1 MAYQSLYR
9 KYRSQ
14 RFADVVGQA
23 HVVAAVRNAV
33 RDGRVGHAYLFSGP
47 RGTGKTTI
55 ARLLAKALNCT
66 NRADD
71 GDACGVCVNCVGI
84 AEGRFLD
91 LFELDAA
98 SNNGV
103 EAMRDLTESVHL
115 GLGPASSA
123 KVYLID
129 EVHMLSAGASN
140 ALLKTLE
147 EPPDHVVFVLATTGP
162 EKVLPTIRSR
172 TQHYEFTLLSLD
184 EIVQHLAWVCEQE
197 AVAAD
202 TGALEI
208 LARAAAGSMRDALS
222 LLDQAIAHGT
232 LGVDE
237 VASLFGGTG
246 FERRMV
252 VLDAIADEDPA
263 GALVAAGDLLDAGF
277 DPRRITEDL
286 LATAR
291 DAFLLTTAKGR
302 VRVELADDQLARLA
316 ALGDQTGPGLL
327 VRTLET
333 LGQAIVDMR
342 GTDAAD
348 PRLVLEIAL
357 VRLCRRDAGPPL
369 QALADR
375 VERLERTVG
384 QPGAAVADEPP
395 PRRARGAP
403 TRTIGAV
410 RRERAARPAT
420 EADAAPDP
428 DEPPPPTVD
437 DPEPQASDSEPSAG
451 DIGPVATVDNQAVD
465 NHVDNQAVDIEPVDI
480 ETVDSEPVDI
490 EPVDIDPVDIDE
502 VILAWSELLTT
513 LPPATRA
520 AAQEAQPLSIAD
532 NVITFGVA
540 PNMLANARPRFQK
553 EADTIRDA
561 LSTRVGR
568 RMKFKLVAH
577 DGFAAPPTSRST
589 APRTPPGD
597 EQLAAPPDDEEIDIT
612 DLVDADADGTAVD
625 SVSIIAKRLDATVV
639 EERPRA

>member
-14 RFADVVGQA
+14 RFADVIGQA

-33 RDGRVGHAYLFSGP
+33 RDERVGHAYLFSGP

-66 NRADD
+66 NRAAD
-71 GDACGVCVNCVGI
+71 GDACGVCDNCVAI
-84 AEGRFLD
+84 ADGRFLD

-115 GLGPASSA
+115 GLGPASST

-184 EIVQHLAWVCEQE
+184 EIAGHLAWVCVQE
-197 AVAAD
+197 GVAAD
-202 TGALEI
+202 AGALEI

-222 LLDQAIAHGT
+222 LLDQAIAHGA
-232 LGVDE
+232 LEVDE
-237 VASLFGGTG
+237 VASLFGGTD
-246 FERRMV
+246 FDRRMV
-252 VLDAIADEDPA
+252 ILDAIGNEDPA
-263 GALVAAGDLLDAGF
+263 GALVAVGGLLEAGF

-291 DAFLLTTAKGR
+291 EAFLLTTAKGR
-302 VRVELADDQLARLA
+302 VRVELPDDQLARLA
-316 ALGDQTGPGLL
+316 ALGEQTGPGLL

-369 QALADR
+369 QALAER
-375 VERLERTVG
+375 VERLEQTIARPSDSTTK
-384 QPGAAVADEPP
+384 DEPP
-395 PRRARGAP
+395 ARARRAP
-403 TRTIGAV
+403 TKTIGAV
-410 RRERAARPAT
+410 RRERASRPAA
-420 EADAAPDP
+420 ESEVDPEPEP
-428 DEPPPPTVD
+428 DEPPPVAD
-437 DPEPQASDSEPSAG
+437 GEPERASEDAP
-451 DIGPVATVDNQAVD
+451 
-465 NHVDNQAVDIEPVDI
+465 
-480 ETVDSEPVDI
+480 
-490 EPVDIDPVDIDE
+490 PVDIDD
-502 VILAWSELLTT
+502 VILAWGELLTT

-520 AAQEAQPLSIAD
+520 AAQEAQPLSIAGE
-532 NVITFGVA
+532 VITFGVA

-561 LSTRVGR
+561 LSARVGR

-577 DGFAAPPTSRST
+577 DGFDAAPSSS
-589 APRTPPGD
+589 PRRPPPPHD
-597 EQLAAPPDDEEIDIT
+597 EPPLEEEIDIT
-612 DLVDADADGTAVD
+612 ELVDADDGEVAVD

-639 EERPRA
+639 EEHPRA

>member
-66 NRADD
+66 NRAAD
-71 GDACGVCVNCVGI
+71 GDACGVCDNCVGI
-84 AEGRFLD
+84 ADGRFLD

-147 EPPDHVVFVLATTGP
+147 EPPEHVVFVLATTGP

-184 EIVQHLAWVCEQE
+184 EIIGHLAWVCEQE
-197 AVAAD
+197 GVAAD
-202 TGALEI
+202 PGALEI

-232 LGVDE
+232 LDVDE

-246 FERRMV
+246 FDRRMT
-252 VLDAIADEDPA
+252 VLDAIANEDPA
-263 GALVAAGDLLDAGF
+263 GVLVAAGELLDAGF

-302 VRVELADDQLARLA
+302 VRVELPDDQVALLA
-316 ALGDQTGPGLL
+316 ALGEQTGPGLL

-369 QALADR
+369 QALAER
-375 VERLERTVG
+375 VERLEQTIGRPAG
-384 QPGAAVADEPP
+384 PVAEEPP
-395 PRRARGAP
+395 ARAKAAP
-403 TRTIGAV
+403 TKTIGAV
-410 RRERAARPAT
+410 RRERAARPAAEP
-420 EADAAPDP
+420 EADPEPEP
-428 DEPPPPTVD
+428 DEPPP
-437 DPEPQASDSEPSAG
+437 G
-451 DIGPVATVDNQAVD
+451 
-465 NHVDNQAVDIEPVDI
+465 
-480 ETVDSEPVDI
+480 
-490 EPVDIDPVDIDE
+490 
-502 VILAWSELLTT
+502 
-513 LPPATRA
+513 
-520 AAQEAQPLSIAD
+520 
-532 NVITFGVA
+532 
-540 PNMLANARPRFQK
+540 
-553 EADTIRDA
+553 
-561 LSTRVGR
+561 
-568 RMKFKLVAH
+568 
-577 DGFAAPPTSRST
+577 
-589 APRTPPGD
+589 
-597 EQLAAPPDDEEIDIT
+597 
-612 DLVDADADGTAVD
+612 ADAEP
-625 SVSIIAKRLDATVV
+625 DARVRRTR
-639 EERPRA
+639 RPSTSTT

>member
-55 ARLLAKALNCT
+55 ARLLAKTLNCT

-71 GDACGVCVNCVGI
+71 GDACGVCDNCVAI
-84 AEGRFLD
+84 ADGRFLD

-147 EPPDHVVFVLATTGP
+147 EPPAHVVFVLATTGP

-184 EIVQHLAWVCEQE
+184 EIVGHLTWVCEQE
-197 AVAAD
+197 GISAD
-202 TGALEI
+202 PGALEI

-222 LLDQAIAHGT
+222 LLDQAIAHGA
-232 LGVDE
+232 LDVEE
-237 VASLFGGTG
+237 VGSLFGGTG
-246 FERRMV
+246 FEMRMA
-252 VLDAIADEDPA
+252 VLEAIGNEDPA
-263 GALVAAGDLLDAGF
+263 GALVAVGDLLDAGF

-286 LATAR
+286 LLTAR
-291 DAFLLTTAKGR
+291 DAFLLATAKGR
-302 VRVELADDQLARLA
+302 VRVELPDDQLARLT

-369 QALADR
+369 QALAER
-375 VERLERTVG
+375 VERLEQALGPARDAE
-384 QPGAAVADEPP
+384 PARDRDAVAAAPP
-395 PRRARGAP
+395 VRPKTAP
-403 TRTIGAV
+403 AKTIGAV
-410 RRERAARPAT
+410 RRERAARPA
-420 EADAAPDP
+420 AAPDPEPEPEP
-428 DEPPPPTVD
+428 DEPPPASAD
-437 DPEPQASDSEPSAG
+437 ADPAAD
-451 DIGPVATVDNQAVD
+451 VA
-465 NHVDNQAVDIEPVDI
+465 AVDID
-480 ETVDSEPVDI
+480 D
-490 EPVDIDPVDIDE
+490 
-502 VILAWSELLTT
+502 VILAWSELLTV

-532 NVITFGVA
+532 DVITFGVA

-568 RMKFKLVAH
+568 RMKFLLVAH
-577 DGFAAPPTSRST
+577 DGFDARPNQRAAPPQ
-589 APRTPPGD
+589 PPVLD
-597 EQLAAPPDDEEIDIT
+597 EPPEDEEIDLA
-612 DLVDADADGTAVD
+612 DLVDGDGADVAVD

-639 EERPRA
+639 EEHPRA

>member
-71 GDACGVCVNCVGI
+71 GDACGVCENCVAI
-84 AEGRFLD
+84 ADGRFLD

-115 GLGPASSA
+115 GLGPSSSA

-129 EVHMLSAGASN
+129 EVHMLSVGASN

-162 EKVLPTIRSR
+162 EKVLKTISSR

-184 EIVQHLAWVCEQE
+184 EITGHLAWVCEQE
-197 AVAAD
+197 GLAAD
-202 TGALEI
+202 PGALEI

-222 LLDQAIAHGT
+222 LLDQAIAHGA
-232 LGVDE
+232 LDVDE

-246 FERRMV
+246 FEMRMA
-252 VLDAIADEDPA
+252 VLDAIGNEDPG
-263 GALVAAGDLLDAGF
+263 GALVATGDLLDAGF

-291 DAFLLTTAKGR
+291 DTFLLTTAKGR
-302 VRVELADDQLARLA
+302 VRVELADDQVARLT
-316 ALGDQTGPGLL
+316 ALGELTGPGLL

-357 VRLCRRDAGPPL
+357 VRLSRRDAGPPL

-375 VERLERTVG
+375 VERLEQTLG
-384 QPGAAVADEPP
+384 QPAGAVAEAPP
-395 PRRARGAP
+395 SRSKAP
-403 TRTIGAV
+403 PAKTIGAV
-410 RRERAARPAT
+410 RRARAARAVS
-420 EADAAPDP
+420 EPDP
-428 DEPPPPTVD
+428 EPEPDDEPP
-437 DPEPQASDSEPSAG
+437 QAPAATSEHESDAL
-451 DIGPVATVDNQAVD
+451 
-465 NHVDNQAVDIEPVDI
+465 
-480 ETVDSEPVDI
+480 
-490 EPVDIDPVDIDE
+490 PVDIDD
-502 VILAWSELLTT
+502 VILAWSDLLAT

-540 PNMLANARPRFQK
+540 PNMLANARPRFKK

-561 LSTRVGR
+561 LSARLGR
-568 RMKFKLVAH
+568 RMMFNLVSH
-577 DGFAAPPTSRST
+577 DGFDAPANRSD
-589 APRTPPGD
+589 ASPPRRDEPPAED
-597 EQLAAPPDDEEIDIT
+597 EIDISE
-612 DLVDADADGTAVD
+612 LVEVDGDEVAVD
-625 SVSIIAKRLDATVV
+625 SVSIIAERLDATVV
-639 EERPRA
+639 EEHPRA

>member
-71 GDACGVCVNCVGI
+71 GDACGVCENCVGI

-184 EIVQHLAWVCEQE
+184 EIVGHLAWVCEQE
-197 AVAAD
+197 GVTAD

-208 LARAAAGSMRDALS
+208 LARAAGGSMRDALS

-246 FERRMV
+246 FERRMT

-302 VRVELADDQLARLA
+302 VRVELADDQLARLTS
-316 ALGDQTGPGLL
+316 LGDQTGPGLL

-369 QALADR
+369 QALAER

-384 QPGAAVADEPP
+384 QPGAVVADEAP
-395 PRRARGAP
+395 PRRTRGAP
-403 TRTIGAV
+403 TKTIGAV

-420 EADAAPDP
+420 ETDAAPDP

-437 DPEPQASDSEPSAG
+437 EPEPPSAEAEPPTADSGPG
-451 DIGPVATVDNQAVD
+451 DDAPV
-465 NHVDNQAVDIEPVDI
+465 E
-480 ETVDSEPVDI
+480 
-490 EPVDIDPVDIDE
+490 IDAVDIDE

-520 AAQEAQPLSIAD
+520 AAQEAQPLSITD
-532 NVITFGVA
+532 DVITFGVA

-577 DGFAAPPTSRST
+577 DGFAAPPTNRSSV
-589 APRTPPGD
+589 PRTPTGDQPPG
-597 EQLAAPPDDEEIDIT
+597 APPDDDEIDIS

>member
-14 RFADVVGQA
+14 RFADVVGQS

-66 NRADD
+66 NRAAD
-71 GDACGVCVNCVGI
+71 GDACGVCDNCVAI
-84 AEGRFLD
+84 ADGRFLD

-147 EPPDHVVFVLATTGP
+147 EPPEHVVFVLATTGP

-172 TQHYEFTLLSLD
+172 TQHYEFTLLPLE
-184 EIVQHLAWVCEQE
+184 EIVGHLAWVCEQE
-197 AVAAD
+197 GVAAD
-202 TGALEI
+202 PGALEI

-222 LLDQAIAHGT
+222 LLDQAIAHGA
-232 LGVDE
+232 LDADE
-237 VASLFGGTG
+237 VASLFGRTG
-246 FERRMV
+246 FDLRMTI
-252 VLDAIADEDPA
+252 LDAIGNEDPA
-263 GALVAAGDLLDAGF
+263 GALVAVGELLDAGF

-291 DAFLLTTAKGR
+291 DGFLLTTAKGR
-302 VRVELADDQLARLA
+302 VRVELPDDQLARLA
-316 ALGDQTGPGLL
+316 ALGAQTGPGLL

-375 VERLERTVG
+375 VERLEKG
-384 QPGAAVADEPP
+384 VAPPADSVAEEPP
-395 PRRARGAP
+395 TSARRAP
-403 TRTIGAV
+403 TKTIGAV
-410 RRERAARPAT
+410 RRERAAQPAAEPEVDT
-420 EADAAPDP
+420 EPEP
-428 DEPPPPTVD
+428 DEPPPD
-437 DPEPQASDSEPSAG
+437 AEAQPERASDDAP
-451 DIGPVATVDNQAVD
+451 
-465 NHVDNQAVDIEPVDI
+465 
-480 ETVDSEPVDI
+480 
-490 EPVDIDPVDIDE
+490 PVDIDD
-502 VILAWSELLTT
+502 VILAWGELLTT

-532 NVITFGVA
+532 EVITFGVA
-540 PNMLANARPRFQK
+540 PNMLANARPRFHK

-561 LSTRVGR
+561 LSARVGR

-577 DGFAAPPTSRST
+577 DGFDAAPSAS
-589 APRTPPGD
+589 PRRASLRDEPPV
-597 EQLAAPPDDEEIDIT
+597 DDEIDIT
-612 DLVDADADGTAVD
+612 ELVEPDGGEVAVD
-625 SVSIIAKRLDATVV
+625 SVSIIAQRLDATVV
-639 EERPRA
+639 EEHPRA